1 MKKQYVTIGTPAISK
16 NIFRNIL
23 RPANNFS
30 FKPSGGLW
38 ACDYSEFI
46 LSSWY
51 YYLVNKNPGLQ
62 CIKNAETGVIF
73 TLKNSAN
80 ILNLNNG
87 KQIID
92 LAEKYPSYHHLLG
105 YHKELNSKEKI
116 FDFEEISRIY
126 DGIYVDYYNISFSK
140 DSVETFK
147 SWELNTLLLFNLDC
161 IDSYKKIEI
170 RENKDFE
177 AMEILPE
184 IKSISSEK
192 HIKEKSPIYNNIYEY
207 IRIIFNNLMQENISF
222 IDYNNFFEIIALT
235 INKCIEITLKE
246 KKYELQ
252 KLSNIIKEEGITI
265 KTYNITFN
273 ITLNYLTEY
282 LYNNKDKIKDI
293 PKSLIKE
300 KKWYN
305 I

>member
-1 MKKQYVTIGTPAISK
+1 MKQKYVTIGIPTISK

-23 RPANNFS
+23 RPVNNFS

-38 ACDYSEFI
+38 ASDYNEFI

-51 YYLVNKNPGLQ
+51 YHLVNENQSLQ
-62 CIKNAETGVIF
+62 CIKNTEVGVIF

-80 ILNLNNG
+80 ILTINNS
-87 KQIID
+87 KQVIE

-105 YHKELNSKEKI
+105 YYKDLNSKEKI
-116 FDFEEISRIY
+116 FDFEELSRIY
-126 DGIYVDYYNISFSK
+126 DGIYVDYYNITFSEN
-140 DSVETFK
+140 SVETFK
-147 SWELNTLLLFNLDC
+147 SWELNTLLIFNLDC
-161 IDSYKKIEI
+161 IEYYEKIEI
-170 RENKDFE
+170 LENRDLE
-177 AMEILPE
+177 TREILPKIE
-184 IKSISSEK
+184 SISDK
-192 HIKEKSPIYNNIYEY
+192 KYIKEKDPIYNDLYEY
-207 IRIIFNNLMQENISF
+207 IRIIFNKLMQENISF
-222 IDYNNFFEIIALT
+222 IDYDNFLKIITLT
-235 INKCIEITLKE
+235 VNKCIEITLKE

-252 KLSNIIKEEGITI
+252 KLSNAIKEEGITI
-265 KTYNITFN
+265 KINDIIFN

>member
-92 LAEKYPSYHHLLG
+92 LAEKYPSYHHLLS

-161 IDSYKKIEI
+161 IESYKKIEI

-192 HIKEKSPIYNNIYEY
+192 YIKEKSPIYNNIYEY

-235 INKCIEITLKE
+235 VNKCIEITLKE

-265 KTYNITFN
+265 KIYDITFN